1 MRTQISALLAVGLC
15 APLWSTNL
23 YAQQPPD
30 AGTLLREQPTPPV
43 LPSTP
48 QKIEPAAPVE
58 QAAEVAGPKILV
70 KGFRIKGAVL
80 ISETELQDQLKGA
93 VGKELTL
100 GQLQN
105 LALYL
110 VGYYVQQGHI
120 ARVIVPPQDI
130 KDGIVE
136 IQVIEGKRGSLNIDN
151 QGSQVDSARVQGF
164 IDQRLAKG
172 APMSLI
178 TLGEAMNI
186 LNEQPGVEAKVAMAP
201 GKGEG
206 EIDLDLRTTATRLVT
221 ASVGVNNQGTRATG
235 RYQAQGSISLNNPT
249 SRFDVAS
256 FLVNA
261 SEGTTFVRADY
272 GVAVGNSGLRL
283 GANASYLDYQITL
296 DSLSALDSHG
306 TASTAGLAASYPLA
320 RRNDF
325 NLSLTGSYDY
335 KKLIDKTSTGETGNR
350 RVNVISLGL
359 DGYGQFNNTLLAGG
373 VTSFGLNLNVG
384 DSQQNNAAALA
395 TDSTSRQIEGGFAKL
410 GFNLGHIRPITQ
422 DWNFTTSLRGQL
434 ASQNLD
440 STERLSL
447 GGPGGVRAYPVGE
460 ANGDEGWILNL
471 NARHSLSDKLAATVF
486 LDAGGIRLNHD
497 TWAGWNA
504 ANPRLENSY
513 QLYGAGAGLD
523 WRFAP
528 NALLSAT
535 LAAPIGSNPGRDT
548 NNHNTE
554 GKKDQARLWLSL
566 NARF

>member
-1 MRTQISALLAVGLC
+1 MRIQISALVALGLC
-15 APLWSTNL
+15 TPIWSTNL
-23 YAQQPPD
+23 YAQQTPD
-30 AGTLLREQPTPPV
+30 AGTLLKEQPKPPSQPV
-43 LPSTP
+43 AP
-48 QKIEPAAPVE
+48 QKILPPTGVEKPAE
-58 QAAEVAGPKILV
+58 AGPKVLV

-80 ISETELQDQLKGA
+80 ISEAELQGQLREA

-105 LALYL
+105 LALQL
-110 VGYYVQQGHI
+110 VGYYVQKGHI
-120 ARVIVPPQDI
+120 ARVIVPPQEI

-151 QGSQVDSARVQGF
+151 QGKQIDSARVQGF

-206 EIDLDLRTTATRLVT
+206 EIDLDLRATGTQPVT
-221 ASVGVNNQGTRATG
+221 AGVGVNNQGTRSTG

-249 SRFDVAS
+249 GRFDIATL
-256 FLVNA
+256 LVNA

-272 GVAVGNSGLRL
+272 GMAVGNSGLRL
-283 GANASYLDYQITL
+283 GANASYLDYQVTL

-320 RRNDF
+320 RRTDL
-325 NLSLTGSYDY
+325 NLSLTGNYDY
-335 KKLIDKTSTGETGNR
+335 KKLIDKTIAGETGNR
-350 RVNVISLGL
+350 RVNVVSLGL
-359 DGYGQFNNTLLAGG
+359 GGYGQFNNALLAGG

-384 DSQQNNAAALA
+384 DSHQHNAAARS
-395 TDSTSRQIEGGFAKL
+395 TDSISRQIEGGFAKL

-460 ANGDEGWILNL
+460 ATGDEGWILNL
-471 NARHSLSDKLAATVF
+471 VANHKISDKLTNRVF

-497 TWAGWNA
+497 TWATWNA
-504 ANPRLENSY
+504 GNPGLKNDY
-513 QLYGAGAGLD
+513 QLYGVGAGLD
-523 WRFAP
+523 WRVTS
-528 NALLSAT
+528 NALFSVT

-566 NARF
+566 NAQF

>member
-1 MRTQISALLAVGLC
+1 M
-15 APLWSTNL
+15 
-23 YAQQPPD
+23 
-30 AGTLLREQPTPPV
+30 
-43 LPSTP
+43 
-48 QKIEPAAPVE
+48 
-58 QAAEVAGPKILV
+58 
-70 KGFRIKGAVL
+70 
-80 ISETELQDQLKGA
+80 
-93 VGKELTL
+93 
-100 GQLQN
+100 
-105 LALYL
+105 
-110 VGYYVQQGHI
+110 GYYIQQGHI
-120 ARVIVPPQDI
+120 ARVIVPPQEI

-151 QGSQVDSARVQGF
+151 QGKQIDSARVQGF
-164 IDQRLAKG
+164 IDQRLPEG
-172 APMSLI
+172 APMSFI
-178 TLGEAMNI
+178 TLGEALNI
-186 LNEQPGVEAKVAMAP
+186 LNEQPGVEAKVAIAP

-206 EIDLDLRTTATRLVT
+206 EIDLNLRATGTRLVT
-221 ASVGVNNQGTRATG
+221 AGVGVNNQGTRATG

-249 SRFDVAS
+249 GRFDAAS

-272 GVAVGNSGLRL
+272 GVSVGNSGLRL

-320 RRNDF
+320 RRTDF
-325 NLSLTGSYDY
+325 NLSLTGNYDY
-335 KKLIDKTSTGETGNR
+335 KKLIDKTSAGETGNR
-350 RVNVISLGL
+350 RVNVVSLGL
-359 DGYGQFNNTLLAGG
+359 GGYGQFNNALLAGG

-384 DSQQNNAAALA
+384 DSHQRNAAARA
-395 TDSTSRQIEGGFAKL
+395 TDSTSRQIEGGFTKL

-422 DWNFTTSLRGQL
+422 GWNFTTSLRGQL
-434 ASQNLD
+434 AGQNLD

-460 ANGDEGWILNL
+460 ATGDEGWILNL
-471 NARHSLSDKLAATVF
+471 AASRNISDKLTARVV

-497 TWAGWNA
+497 TWATWNA
-504 ANPRLENSY
+504 GNPGLKNYY
-513 QLYGAGAGLD
+513 QLYGIGAVLD
-523 WRFAP
+523 WRVTP

-535 LAAPIGSNPGRDT
+535 LAAPIGSNPGRDA

>member
-1 MRTQISALLAVGLC
+1 MRIQISALVALGLC
-15 APLWSTNL
+15 TPIWSANL
-23 YAQQPPD
+23 YAQQTPD
-30 AGTLLREQPTPPV
+30 AGTLLREQPKPPSQPV
-43 LPSTP
+43 AP
-48 QKIEPAAPVE
+48 QKILPPTGVE
-58 QAAEVAGPKILV
+58 KPTEAGPKVLV

-110 VGYYVQQGHI
+110 VGYYVQQGYI
-120 ARVIVPPQDI
+120 ARVIVPPQEI

-151 QGSQVDSARVQGF
+151 QGRQIDSARVQGF

-178 TLGEAMNI
+178 TLGEALNI

-206 EIDLDLRTTATRLVT
+206 EIDLDLSATGTRLVT
-221 ASVGVNNQGTRATG
+221 AGVGVNNQGTRATG

-249 SRFDVAS
+249 GRFDAAS

-306 TASTAGLAASYPLA
+306 TASAAGLTAGYPLA
-320 RRNDF
+320 RRTDF

-335 KKLIDKTSTGETGNR
+335 KKLIDKTSAGETGNR
-350 RVNVISLGL
+350 RVNVVSLGL
-359 DGYGQFNNTLLAGG
+359 GGYGQFNNALLAGG
-373 VTSFGLNLNVG
+373 VTSFGLNLHVG
-384 DSQQNNAAALA
+384 DSHQHNAAARN
-395 TDSTSRQIEGGFAKL
+395 TDSISRQIEGGFAKL

-422 DWNFTTSLRGQL
+422 VWNFTTSLHGQL
-434 ASQNLD
+434 AGQNLD

-447 GGPGGVRAYPVGE
+447 GGPGGVQAYPVGE
-460 ANGDEGWILNL
+460 ATGDEGWVLNL
-471 NARHSLSDKLAATVF
+471 AANRKIGDKLTNRVF

-497 TWAGWNA
+497 TWATWNA
-504 ANPRLENSY
+504 GNPGLKNYY
-513 QLYGAGAGLD
+513 QLYGIGAGLD
-523 WRFAP
+523 WRFTS

-566 NARF
+566 NAQF